1 MPVMKG
7 NHAIV
12 TGASISG
19 LVAARV
25 LSERFER
32 VTVYD
37 RDGLP
42 AGTQNRNGV
51 PQGRH
56 AHGLLASGFAG
67 LKELFPTLERTLLE
81 RGAMPADVI
90 GDLRWFQHGCYK
102 AKFPSEFKGIILS
115 RPLLEGTVREQVR
128 QLPNVTI
135 VEQTHIS
142 GLVADDGGRRVTGI
156 RIRRND
162 ESFVA
167 TADFVVDASGRSS
180 RAGEWLGDLGYP
192 TPSIDCMEVDV
203 AYTTRTFRRR
213 PSDLDGDL
221 AAIISPTP
229 PQARIGVIV
238 AMEVDRWIV
247 SLGGWVGDHAPT
259 EPNAYLAFAR
269 SLARPD
275 IYNVIRDA
283 EPLTDAVTYAFP
295 SNLRR
300 RYERLRRFPGGY
312 LVIGDAMC
320 SVNPIYGQGMSVA
333 TLEGLALRDCLDTA
347 RSLDDVWR
355 PFFTAA
361 ARIIDTPWAIA
372 AGSDFA
378 FPGVKGRK
386 PVGTDFINWYMG
398 HIHRAAS
405 TDRELCRAFFD
416 VANLLEPA
424 STLFRPG
431 VVARV
436 VRGCLASSGAVTTPP
451 LDAGAPSSPSKVRAA

>member
-1 MPVMKG
+1 MNG

-12 TGASISG
+12 IGASIGG

-25 LSERFER
+25 LSERFDR

-42 AGTQNRNGV
+42 ASSENRSGV

-67 LKELFPTLERTLLE
+67 LKELFPALERTLLD
-81 RGAMPADVI
+81 RGAIPGDVV

-102 AKFPSEFKGIILS
+102 ARFPSEFQGVLLS
-115 RPLLEGTVREQVR
+115 RALLEGTVREQVR
-128 QLPNVTI
+128 QLKNVT
-135 VEQTHIS
+135 VVDKTHIS
-142 GLVADDGGRRVTGI
+142 GLVTDDDVRRVTGI

-162 ESFVA
+162 ESLVA
-167 TADFVVDASGRSS
+167 MADFVVDASGRSS
-180 RAGEWLGDLGYP
+180 RAGEWLGELGYRKP
-192 TPSIDCMEVDV
+192 PVDSVDIDL

-213 PSDLDGDL
+213 PGDLDGDL

-229 PQARIGVIV
+229 PHARIGVILP
-238 AMEVDRWIV
+238 MEGDRWIV
-247 SLGGWVGDHAPT
+247 SMGGWVGDHAPT

-283 EPLTDAVTYAFP
+283 EPLTDAVTYAVP

-312 LVIGDAMC
+312 LVMGDAIC
-320 SVNPIYGQGMSVA
+320 SFNPIYGQGMSVA
-333 TLEGLALRDCLDTA
+333 TLEGLALRDCLDRA
-347 RSLDDVWR
+347 PSLDDVWR

-372 AGSDFA
+372 AGTDFA

-386 PVGTDFINWYMG
+386 PAGTDFINWYMG
-398 HIHRAAS
+398 HVHRAAS
-405 TDRELCRAFFD
+405 TDREVCRAFFN

-436 VRGCLASSGAVTTPP
+436 VRGWLSSRSQKVTPR
-451 LDAGAPSSPSKVRAA
+451 LDAGAPSRTSA

>member
-1 MPVMKG
+1 MKG

-12 TGASISG
+12 IGASISG

-25 LSERFER
+25 LSERFGR

-42 AGTQNRNGV
+42 ATLHSRNGV

-56 AHGLLASGFAG
+56 GHGLLASGFAG
-67 LKELFPTLERTLLE
+67 LKELFPALERTLLE
-81 RGAMPADVI
+81 RGAIPGDVV
-90 GDLRWFQHGCYK
+90 GDLRWFQHGYYK
-102 AKFPSEFKGIILS
+102 SKFQSEFKGILLS
-115 RPLLEGTVREQVR
+115 RPLLEGTVREQVQ

-135 VEQTHIS
+135 VDQTHIS
-142 GLVADDGGRRVTGI
+142 GLVTDDDGRRVTGI

-162 ESFVA
+162 ESLVA
-167 TADFVVDASGRSS
+167 DADFVVDASGRSS
-180 RAGEWLGDLGYP
+180 RAGEWLGELGYP
-192 TPSIDCMEVDV
+192 KPSVDSVEIDL

-213 PSDLDGDL
+213 PNDLDGDM

-229 PQARIGVIV
+229 PKARIGFML
-238 AMEVDRWIV
+238 AMEGDRWIV
-247 SLGGWVGDHAPT
+247 SMGGWVGDHAPT

-283 EPLTDAVTYAFP
+283 EPLTEAVTYAFP

-312 LVIGDAMC
+312 LVMGDAMC
-320 SVNPIYGQGMSVA
+320 SFNPIYGQGMSVA
-333 TLEGLALRDCLDTA
+333 TLEGLALRDCFDRA
-347 RSLDDVWR
+347 RSLDEVWR
-355 PFFTAA
+355 PFFAAA

-398 HIHRAAS
+398 HIHGAAS
-405 TDRELCRAFFD
+405 TDRELCRAFFN
-416 VANLLEPA
+416 VANLLAPA
-424 STLFRPG
+424 STLFRPS

-436 VRGCLASSGAVTTPP
+436 ARGCLATRSHVATRRF
-451 LDAGAPSSPSKVRAA
+451 DAGAPSRTSA

>member
-1 MPVMKG
+1 MKG

-12 TGASISG
+12 IGASISG

-25 LSERFER
+25 LSERFDR

-37 RDGLP
+37 RDELP
-42 AGTQNRNGV
+42 AGPQNRGGV

-56 AHGLLASGFAG
+56 GHGLLASGFAG
-67 LKELFPTLERTLLE
+67 LKELFPTLERTLLQ
-81 RGAMPADVI
+81 RGAVPGDVV
-90 GDLRWFQHGCYK
+90 GDVRWFQHGCYK
-102 AKFPSEFKGIILS
+102 AKFPSEFKGVLLS
-115 RPLLEGTVREQVR
+115 RALLEGTVREQVQ

-135 VEQTHIS
+135 VDRTHIS

-162 ESFVA
+162 ESLEA
-167 TADFVVDASGRSS
+167 AADFVVDASGRSS
-180 RAGEWLGDLGYP
+180 RAGEWLGELGYRKP
-192 TPSIDCMEVDV
+192 AVDAVEIDL

-213 PSDLDGDL
+213 PTDLDGDM

-229 PQARIGVIV
+229 PNARIGFLL
-238 AMEVDRWIV
+238 AMEGDRWIL
-247 SLGGWVGDHAPT
+247 SMGGWVGDHAPT

-269 SLARPD
+269 SLATQD

-312 LVIGDAMC
+312 LVTGDAMC
-320 SVNPIYGQGMSVA
+320 SFNPIYGQGMSVA

-355 PFFTAA
+355 PFFAAA

-378 FPGVKGRK
+378 FPGVKGQK
-386 PVGTDFINWYMG
+386 PAGTDFVNWYMG

-405 TDRELCRAFFD
+405 TDRELCRAFFN

-436 VRGCLASSGAVTTPP
+436 VRGCLASGAVTAPR
-451 LDAGAPSSPSKVRAA
+451 LDAGAPSSPSNVRAA